1 MIVSKDV
8 AFGLFIGI
16 MFVALITT
24 IMIQQDQISRINTIE
39 ARQEKIKAI
48 AEDANQ
54 KSIENKHTIFQQVE
68 ETKKEEFN
76 PTARNASQQSADNK
90 STILKFKA
98 KWIKSHQKALKKA
111 IFKISRFRI
120 LLFKIFNFLQ
130 VLLLVVLLTF
140 LHFCRI
146 FLAGFD
152 FVLSCF

>member
-1 MIVSKDV
+1 MIVSKEV

-16 MFVALITT
+16 MFVALIST

-98 KWIKSHQKALKKA
+98 KWIKSHQKALKRA
-111 IFKISRFRI
+111 IFKISSFQSFFRI
-120 LLFKIFNFLQ
+120 LKNFFP
-130 VLLLVVLLTF
+130 VLLFFVLLTF